1 MKKFLFLIAVTLIFA
16 ACKNNNSENALG
28 TKVFQ
33 SSLDE
38 QSYMNMQTFSK
49 EVAHSGK
56 ISSKIDSLNPY
67 SFGFN
72 NSFASISDTIP
83 VRVDVSFWA
92 YTTKPGINANLVF
105 TIDSVNKGLY
115 WEGVKLH
122 DSIKV
127 ANQWKEIK
135 ASFKIPKKVLPTDI
149 VKIYVWSMDPA
160 KCYID
165 DMKFVFHTVAPE
177 PK

>member
-1 MKKFLFLIAVTLIFA
+1 MKKILLLITIALIFV
-16 ACKNNNSENALG
+16 ACKNNKSENAQG

-33 SSLDE
+33 SNLDE
-38 QSYMNMQTFSK
+38 QSYMNMHTFSK

-72 NSFASISDTIP
+72 NSFSSISDTIP
-83 VRVDVSFWA
+83 LSVDVSFWA
-92 YTTKPGINANLVF
+92 YTTKPGMNANLVF

-135 ASFKIPKKVLPTDI
+135 AQFKIPKKAIPTDI
-149 VKIYVWSMDPA
+149 IKIYVWSIDPA
-160 KCYID
+160 ACYID
-165 DMKFVFHTVAPE
+165 DMKFVFHTTSE
-177 PK
+177 QPK